1 MEGPAR
7 VELIFLHWYNFNV
20 PTPFYHL
27 DIAESLLVQDDLP
40 AGFRRLLEKHKSAF
54 TFGNV
59 APDVQVISGQKRAET
74 HFYNLPVEHSAL
86 TPWDRIF
93 QLYPEL
99 FQPQTLSP
107 VRAVFLAGYFC
118 HLQAD
123 WYWAVEIYEPNFGVT
138 ATWNTFRQRLYLH
151 NVLRSYMDLQG
162 FACIN
167 GYTRESLEQ
176 VALDQWLPF
185 AADNHLRAW
194 RDLLADQLK
203 PGAEIQT
210 VEVFASRQGIP
221 PGTYYD
227 LLNSDE
233 ALDREIFVQLPRYH
247 LDTYRRNLINKN
259 IVFLETYLQDLV

>member
-1 MEGPAR
+1 MKALLEF
-7 VELIFLHWYNFNV
+7 ELLCLHWYNFNV

-27 DIAESLLVQDDLP
+27 DVAESLLVQDDLP
-40 AGFRRLLEKHKSAF
+40 VGVRRLLEKHKSAF
-54 TFGNV
+54 TLGNV

-74 HFYNLPVEHSAL
+74 HFYNLPVEPNAL
-86 TPWDRIF
+86 PPWDRF
-93 QLYPEL
+93 FREYPEL
-99 FQPQTLSP
+99 SQPQTLSP

-123 WYWAVEIYEPNFGVT
+123 WCWATEIYDPIFGIS
-138 ATWNTFRQRLYLH
+138 ATWNSFRQRLYLH

-167 GYTRESLEQ
+167 GYTRGYLEQ
-176 VALDQWLPF
+176 VGFDRWLPF
-185 AADNHLRAW
+185 VSDNHLRAW
-194 RDLLADQLK
+194 RDLLTDQLK

-227 LLNSDE
+227 LLNSEE
-233 ALDREIFVQLPRYH
+233 ALEREIFVHLPCYH
-247 LDTYRRNLINKN
+247 LDT
-259 IVFLETYLQDLV
+259 FLMELNT